1 MLLSVF
7 LPLFN
12 FILIVLFGRFIGK
25 TGTIYI
31 TLYSMLL
38 TVVLNVKLFFTVL
51 GLNTSYHVLLG
62 SWIRIRDLEVN

>member
-12 FILIVLFGRFIGK
+12 FSFIAMFGRYIGK
-25 TGTIYI
+25 MGTIFI

-38 TVVLNVKLFFTVL
+38 TTILNVKLFYIVL
-51 GLNTSYHVLLG
+51 TTNTSFFIYCG
-62 SWIRIRDLEVN
+62 S